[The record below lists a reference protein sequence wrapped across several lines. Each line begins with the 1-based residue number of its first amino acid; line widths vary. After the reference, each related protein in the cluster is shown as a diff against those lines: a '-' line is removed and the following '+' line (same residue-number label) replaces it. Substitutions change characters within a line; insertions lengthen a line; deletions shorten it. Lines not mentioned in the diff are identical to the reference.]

1 MEFNLS
7 NHLSKSNWKNKRST
21 IDLANVVY
29 DEEFVS
35 LINSLST
42 SIKNYYSLTLNILR
56 DLYNNSISIDNNLIY
71 SKCLINEINYNT
83 KEKIKQLE
91 EKIDS
96 ISNTKKIFEK
106 NILLIHSNLNKF
118 FNDSKLIFKNLK
130 NIRNSKINCAIDL
143 NKKIEKYGT
152 NNSMINLKTSFEKN
166 DLLINQKENERY
178 CKNINNSL
186 TNDKPLSSINLK
198 RNRTFHMKGNSTENN
213 KRHKLKSIYFN
224 NYLTINGSKL
234 HNHDSFKL
242 KNKLIKK
249 IKKKKENQKTNITY
263 NQKPNNIPIGNLNHI
278 FEFSPDI
285 TKTKSSYNNFYIN
298 QNSNINLNSN
308 NINNINNNN
317 LELSYKV
324 IEFLSL
330 LTNITKNNS
339 KNNPNMQKMIQNF
352 EKTKKNLFELSKKY
366 IEHNNLNESKLY
378 SGKSS
383 SNSTNENAKNNK
395 ISKNEMQ
402 LILMNNNIENIK
414 KGIEYK
420 ELIEK
425 INYLSNNI
433 NKLEKQNKHL
443 SKINDNTKKE
453 LINNTLLL
461 SKKNN
466 QLNSI
471 SKEKTQLISK
481 INVLQ
486 KDNDALMELIQEKNK
501 KNPEKETKKKE
512 NQNPKDINLIKQ
524 KDKII
529 NDLRKKINELDKKFL
544 ERSNET
550 KNLNDK
556 IKELND
562 SLKYYKNVNNEK
574 QNLIQQLQLEN
585 NTKKINITEQ
595 QNIKNSDTI
604 YKDLIVKQLEDI
616 EILGNIKSFNNLL
629 NIETVNSFNFLYK
642 KIQINKISNN
652 SDELVDLEN
661 KINELNSKL
670 EKKENEIKKYKNENS
685 ILKTLAKSN
694 KNKEE
699 NDDENLHQLEEEI
712 TLLKSDNKN
721 ILDEKKILEEKL
733 DKLISDNKNFE
744 NQLDSKNSQIK
755 NLENNIK
762 ELEDQLKESQ
772 LNNIQKI
779 YNEQEQVLNNNKIK
793 EEEIKEEEIKEKEIK
808 EEEIKEEEIK
818 EINDSRNRKK
828 NSLLEA
834 DTDKNNEVI
843 NQLKEELKEKE
854 NLIEYLKIEIQ
865 ELKSKMEDNDENY
878 MDSSLKNSEL
888 NDKYNTALEEKVK
901 FLSERNEYYQK
912 LYNEDKVKLQ
922 NLESINDKL
931 KIENEELKSNKINK
945 EENKG
950 ENEEEKQENKKIEE
964 NISDKKEKEDKMYSL
979 KNYNILCDKIYGE
992 LRWFLLVN
1000 KVDSLVKEKDKLN
1013 YDDLIWVPKI
1023 NIIDIDTYKELF
1035 KKDNENK
1042 KDDVEKFTSNKIY
1055 KNEIH
1060 INRDKEISFSNNF
1073 SFNNNSEELNKNKQN
1088 SNNSNSLKRGGSFF
1102 SLGNNTNVINEEN
1115 NSDYNKL
1122 MEKYKLTLEKLNRTE
1137 EKNNKLLKK
1146 NNELK
1151 EKIIKINKNNSQKIT
1166 ISDDS
1171 NNFSNCNDIGKLSII
1186 DNNFEGEGDIIGKL
1200 NNQKEREQEYFEQL
1214 NIEIEANKNQLKV
1227 VKEIFKELEK
1237 KFETVKKICENL
1249 FSRISLKKK
1258 EKEEFKVLLKVMDF
1272 SDEQIALIIDKRKK

>member
-1 MEFNLS
+1 MDFNLS
-7 NHLSKSNWKNKRST
+7 NYHSKSNKKNKRST

-42 SIKNYYSLTLNILR
+42 SIKNYYSLTLSILR

-130 NIRNSKINCAIDL
+130 NIRNSKINFAIDS
-143 NKKIEKYGT
+143 NKKVEKYGT
-152 NNSMINLKTSFEKN
+152 NNSMINFKTAFEKN
-166 DLLINQKENERY
+166 DLLINPKEKENDLY
-178 CKNINNSL
+178 FKNINNSL
-186 TNDKPLSSINLK
+186 TKDKSLSLINCK
-198 RNRTFHMKGNSTENN
+198 RNKIFQMRGNSTENN
-213 KRHKLKSIYFN
+213 RRHKLKSIYFN
-224 NYLTINGSKL
+224 NNFTINGSNI
-234 HNHDSFKL
+234 HNNDSFRI
-242 KNKLIKK
+242 KNKVIKK
-249 IKKKKENQKTNITY
+249 IKKRKGSQDNTVMYRQKL
-263 NQKPNNIPIGNLNHI
+263 NNIKIGNLNHI
-278 FEFSPDI
+278 IEFTPEI
-285 TKTKSSYNNFYIN
+285 TKSKSSYNNFYIN

-339 KNNPNMQKMIQNF
+339 KKNPNMQKMIQNF

-366 IEHNNLNESKLY
+366 IEHNNLNESKIY

-425 INYLSNNI
+425 INYLSSNI
-433 NKLEKQNKHL
+433 NKLEKQNKQL
-443 SKINDNTKKE
+443 SKINDSTKKE

-461 SKKNN
+461 SKKNS
-466 QLNSI
+466 QLNLLN
-471 SKEKTQLISK
+471 KEKAQFIST
-481 INVLQ
+481 INVLK
-486 KDNDALMELIQEKNK
+486 KDNESLMELIQEKKVNS
-501 KNPEKETKKKE
+501 EKEIKKKE
-512 NQNPKDINLIKQ
+512 NPNTNTNIKEINLIKQ

-544 ERSNET
+544 DRNNET
-550 KNLNDK
+550 KNLNNK

-562 SLKYYKNVNNEK
+562 SIKYYKNVINDK
-574 QNLIQQLQLEN
+574 QNLIQQLQIEN
-585 NTKKINITEQ
+585 
-595 QNIKNSDTI
+595 QNKIKNSNNEIMDLQI
-604 YKDLIVKQLEDI
+604 IKNSFNKKDLIFEQI
-616 EILGNIKSFNNLL
+616 EELAILGIPTKIPKYNL
-629 NIETVNSFNFLYK
+629 NISKVSSFNFLHK
-642 KIQINKISNN
+642 KIQINGIKEINN
-652 SDELVDLEN
+652 SPELVELEN
-661 KINELNSKL
+661 KINELNTKL
-670 EKKENEIKKYKNENS
+670 EKKENDIKKYKNENS
-685 ILKTLAKSN
+685 ILKNLAKSK

-699 NDDENLHQLEEEI
+699 NDETDLHQLEEEI
-712 TLLKSDNKN
+712 SKLKSENSN
-721 ILDEKKILEEKL
+721 IISEKKILEEKIEN
-733 DKLISDNKNFE
+733 LITDNKNKDQ
-744 NQLDSKNSQIK
+744 QLITKNSELK
-755 NLENNIK
+755 NLENTIK
-762 ELEDQLKESQ
+762 ELEEQLKEAQ
-772 LNNIQKI
+772 INNIEKI
-779 YNEQEQVLNNNKIK
+779 YNEQEINSNKK
-793 EEEIKEEEIKEKEIK
+793 DEEEIKEKN
-808 EEEIKEEEIK
+808 
-818 EINDSRNRKK
+818 NDSRNIK
-828 NSLLEA
+828 NIIEA
-834 DTDKNNEVI
+834 DTDKNNEII

-854 NLIEYLKIEIQ
+854 NIIEYLKIENQ
-865 ELKSKMEDNDENY
+865 ELKSKMEENDDNNF

-912 LYNEDKVKLQ
+912 LYDEDKIKLQ
-922 NLESINDKL
+922 NLENIINKL
-931 KIENEELKSNKINK
+931 KIENEELKKNKINK
-945 EENKG
+945 EENDEVKSESKNTENNIENISENKEKE
-950 ENEEEKQENKKIEE
+950 ENEEKI
-964 NISDKKEKEDKMYSL
+964 YSL
-979 KNYNILCDKIYGE
+979 KNYNILCDKAYGE

-1000 KVDSLVKEKDKLN
+1000 KVDSLVKETDKLN

-1023 NIIDIDTYKELF
+1023 NIIDIDDYKEIIQNI
-1035 KKDNENK
+1035 KENK
-1042 KDDVEKFTSNKIY
+1042 KEDTEKLTSNKIY

-1060 INRDKEISFSNNF
+1060 INREKEISFSNNF

-1088 SNNSNSLKRGGSFF
+1088 SHNNSNSLKRGGSFY
-1102 SLGNNTNVINEEN
+1102 SLGNNTNIINEDN

-1122 MEKYKLTLEKLNRTE
+1122 MEKYKMTLEKLNKTE
-1137 EKNNKLLKK
+1137 EKYTKLQKK
-1146 NNELK
+1146 NAELK
-1151 EKIIKINKNNSQKIT
+1151 DKILKINKSGTQKIT

-1186 DNNFEGEGDIIGKL
+1186 DNNFEGDGDVISKL

-1237 KFETVKKICENL
+1237 KFETVKKISENL
-1249 FSRISLKKK
+1249 FSKITLKRQ

>member
-1 MEFNLS
+1 MDFNLS
-7 NHLSKSNWKNKRST
+7 NYLSKTVRKNKRST

-42 SIKNYYSLTLNILR
+42 SIKNYYSLTLNILK

-118 FNDSKLIFKNLK
+118 YNDSKLIFKNLK

-143 NKKIEKYGT
+143 NKKMEKYGT
-152 NNSMINLKTSFEKN
+152 NNSMINLKTSFDKN
-166 DLLINQKENERY
+166 DLLINQKDNERY
-178 CKNINNSL
+178 YNNFSNSL
-186 TNDKPLSSINLK
+186 KNDKPLSSINFN
-198 RNRTFHMKGNSTENN
+198 RNKIFHMKGNSTENN

-224 NYLTINGSKL
+224 NNFTINGSKL
-234 HNHDSFKL
+234 NKHDSFKL

-249 IKKKKENQKTNITY
+249 FKHKKESQE
-263 NQKPNNIPIGNLNHI
+263 NNIPFKPRTNNIQIGNLNHI

-366 IEHNNLNESKLY
+366 IEQNNLNDSKIY

-383 SNSTNENAKNNK
+383 SNSTNENVKNNK

-402 LILMNNNIENIK
+402 LILMNNNIENIT

-425 INYLSNNI
+425 INYLSNNV

-443 SKINDNTKKE
+443 SKIYDNTKKE

-466 QLNSI
+466 QLNTMN
-471 SKEKTQLISK
+471 KEKTQFISK

-501 KNPEKETKKKE
+501 ENPEKETKKKE
-512 NQNPKDINLIKQ
+512 NQNTKEISLIKQ

-529 NDLRKKINELDKKFL
+529 NDLKKKINELDKKCL
-544 ERSNET
+544 ERNNET

-562 SLKYYKNVNNEK
+562 SLKYYKNVTNEK

-585 NTKKINITEQ
+585 KNKTVNVKEQ
-595 QNIKNSDTI
+595 QNINNSI
-604 YKDLIVKQLEDI
+604 HNYKDLIFEQLEDV
-616 EILGNIKSFNNLL
+616 EILAKPKSFNNLL
-629 NIETVNSFNFLYK
+629 NIEEVNSFNFLYK
-642 KIQINKISNN
+642 KININKIINN
-652 SDELVDLEN
+652 SADISELEN
-661 KINELNSKL
+661 KINELNSQL
-670 EKKENEIKKYKNENS
+670 EKKDNDIRKYKNENS

-699 NDDENLHQLEEEI
+699 NEDENLHQFEEEI
-712 TLLKSDNKN
+712 AQLKSENKN
-721 ILDEKKILEEKL
+721 ILNEKNILEEKL
-733 DKLISDNKNFE
+733 NKLISDNKNFE
-744 NQLDSKNSQIK
+744 NQLNSKDSQIK

-762 ELEDQLKESQ
+762 ELEEQLKESQ

-779 YNEQEQVLNNNKIK
+779 YNEQEQELNNDKI
-793 EEEIKEEEIKEKEIK
+793 EEEEIKEKN
-808 EEEIKEEEIK
+808 
-818 EINDSRNRKK
+818 NDSRNANAKK
-828 NSLLEA
+828 NSIIEA
-834 DTDKNNEVI
+834 DTDKNSEVV

-865 ELKSKMEDNDENY
+865 ELKSKNEDNDDNF

-888 NDKYNTALEEKVK
+888 TDKYNTALEEKVK
-901 FLSERNEYYQK
+901 FLSEKNEYYQK
-912 LYNEDKVKLQ
+912 LYNEDKIKLQ
-922 NLESINDKL
+922 NLESINNQL
-931 KIENEELKSNKINK
+931 KIENEQLKNKKINK
-945 EENKG
+945 EEN
-950 ENEEEKQENKKIEE
+950 EEEKKESKNDEE
-964 NISDKKEKEDKMYSL
+964 NISYKKEKETEEKEEKEEKMYSL

-1000 KVDSLVKEKDKLN
+1000 KVDSLVKEKNKLN
-1013 YDDLIWVPKI
+1013 YDELIWVPKI
-1023 NIIDIDTYKELF
+1023 NIIDLDSYKELN
-1035 KKDNENK
+1035 KNLNENK
-1042 KDDVEKFTSNKIY
+1042 KDDTEKHANNKIY

-1060 INRDKEISFSNNF
+1060 INREKEISFSNNY
-1073 SFNNNSEELNKNKQN
+1073 SFNNNSFELNKNKQN
-1088 SNNSNSLKRGGSFF
+1088 NNNNNSNNSLKRGGSFF
-1102 SLGNNTNVINEEN
+1102 SLGNNTNIVNEEN
-1115 NSDYNKL
+1115 NIDYNKL
-1122 MEKYKLTLEKLNRTE
+1122 MEKYKLILEKLRKTE
-1137 EKNNKLLKK
+1137 EKNNKLKKK
-1146 NNELK
+1146 NAELK
-1151 EKIIKINKNNSQKIT
+1151 EKIMKINKNNSQKIT
-1166 ISDDS
+1166 LSDDS
-1171 NNFSNCNDIGKLSII
+1171 NNFSNCNDVGKLSII
-1186 DNNFEGEGDIIGKL
+1186 DNNFDGEGDIIGKL
-1200 NNQKEREQEYFEQL
+1200 NNQKEREQEYFEEL

-1249 FSRISLKKK
+1249 FSRLTLKKK

>member
-1 MEFNLS
+1 MDFNIS
-7 NHLSKSNWKNKRST
+7 NHLSKTVRKNKRST

-42 SIKNYYSLTLNILR
+42 SIKNYYSLTLNILK

-143 NKKIEKYGT
+143 NKKMEKYGT
-152 NNSMINLKTSFEKN
+152 NNSMINLKTSFDKN
-166 DLLINQKENERY
+166 DLLLNQKENDRY
-178 CKNINNSL
+178 YNNISNSL
-186 TNDKPLSSINLK
+186 TNDKPLSSINFN
-198 RNRTFHMKGNSTENN
+198 RNKIFHMKGNSTENN

-224 NYLTINGSKL
+224 NNFTINGSKL
-234 HNHDSFKL
+234 NKHDSFKL
-242 KNKLIKK
+242 KNKLIKTL
-249 IKKKKENQKTNITY
+249 KKKKENQENNIPY
-263 NQKPNNIPIGNLNHI
+263 KQRPNNIQIGNLNHI

-366 IEHNNLNESKLY
+366 IEHNNLNESKIY
-378 SGKSS
+378 SRKSS

-395 ISKNEMQ
+395 ISNNEMQ

-425 INYLSNNI
+425 INYLSNNV

-443 SKINDNTKKE
+443 SKMYDNTKKE

-466 QLNSI
+466 QLNSM
-471 SKEKTQLISK
+471 SKEKTQFISK

-501 KNPEKETKKKE
+501 ENPEKEIKKKE
-512 NQNPKDINLIKQ
+512 NQNTKEINLIKQ

-529 NDLRKKINELDKKFL
+529 NDLKKKINELDKKYL
-544 ERSNET
+544 ERNNET

-562 SLKYYKNVNNEK
+562 SLKYYKNVTNEK

-585 NTKKINITEQ
+585 KNKMLNVIEQ
-595 QNIKNSDTI
+595 QNIKNSITN
-604 YKDLIVKQLEDI
+604 YKDLIFEQLEEL
-616 EILGNIKSFNNLL
+616 EILAKPKSFTDLL
-629 NIETVNSFNFLYK
+629 NIEEVNSFNFIYK
-642 KIQINKISNN
+642 KIQVNKINNNN
-652 SDELVDLEN
+652 SADLSELEN
-661 KINELNSKL
+661 KINELNSQL
-670 EKKENEIKKYKNENS
+670 EKKDNDIRKYKNENS

-699 NDDENLHQLEEEI
+699 NEDENLHQLEEEI
-712 TLLKSDNKN
+712 NQLKSENKN
-721 ILDEKKILEEKL
+721 ILDEKNILEEKL
-733 DKLISDNKNFE
+733 NKLISDNKNFE
-744 NQLDSKNSQIK
+744 NQLNSKNSEIK

-762 ELEDQLKESQ
+762 ELEEQLKESQ

-779 YNEQEQVLNNNKIK
+779 YNEQEEDLNLNNNKI
-793 EEEIKEEEIKEKEIK
+793 EEEEIKEK
-808 EEEIKEEEIK
+808 
-818 EINDSRNRKK
+818 NDSRNDKK
-828 NSLLEA
+828 NSLMEA
-834 DTDKNNEVI
+834 DTEKNSEVI

-865 ELKSKMEDNDENY
+865 ELKSKNEENDDNF

-888 NDKYNTALEEKVK
+888 TDKYNTALEEKVK
-901 FLSERNEYYQK
+901 FLSEKNEYYQK
-912 LYNEDKVKLQ
+912 LYNEDKLKLQ
-922 NLESINDKL
+922 NLENINNQL
-931 KIENEELKSNKINK
+931 KIEIEQLKNNKINK
-945 EENKG
+945 EENK
-950 ENEEEKQENKKIEE
+950 EEKIESKNDEE
-964 NISDKKEKEDKMYSL
+964 NISDKKENETEEKEEKEEKMYSL
-979 KNYNILCDKIYGE
+979 KNYNILCDKVYGE

-1000 KVDSLVKEKDKLN
+1000 KVDSLVKENDKLN
-1013 YDDLIWVPKI
+1013 YDELIWVPKI
-1023 NIIDIDTYKELF
+1023 NIIDLDTYKEPN
-1035 KKDNENK
+1035 KSNNENK
-1042 KDDVEKFTSNKIY
+1042 KDDTEKHTNNKIY

-1060 INRDKEISFSNNF
+1060 INRDKEISFSNNY

-1088 SNNSNSLKRGGSFF
+1088 NNNNNSNNNLKLGGSFF
-1102 SLGNNTNVINEEN
+1102 SLGNNTNIVNEEN
-1115 NSDYNKL
+1115 NIDNNKL
-1122 MEKYKLTLEKLNRTE
+1122 MEKYKLILEKLSKTE
-1137 EKNNKLLKK
+1137 EKNNKLKKK

-1151 EKIIKINKNNSQKIT
+1151 EKIMKINKNNSQQKIT
-1166 ISDDS
+1166 LSDDS
-1171 NNFSNCNDIGKLSII
+1171 NNYSNCNDVGKLSIV
-1186 DNNFEGEGDIIGKL
+1186 DNNFDGEGDIIGKL

-1249 FSRISLKKK
+1249 FSRLTLKKK

>member
-1 MEFNLS
+1 MDFNLS
-7 NHLSKSNWKNKRST
+7 NYLSKTVRKNKRST

-42 SIKNYYSLTLNILR
+42 SIKNYYSLTLNILK

-118 FNDSKLIFKNLK
+118 YNDSKLIFKNLK

-143 NKKIEKYGT
+143 NKKMEKYGT
-152 NNSMINLKTSFEKN
+152 NNSMINLKTSFDKN
-166 DLLINQKENERY
+166 DLLINQKDNERY
-178 CKNINNSL
+178 YNNFSNSL
-186 TNDKPLSSINLK
+186 KNDKTLSSINFN
-198 RNRTFHMKGNSTENN
+198 RNKIFHMKGNSTENN

-224 NYLTINGSKL
+224 NNFTINGSKL
-234 HNHDSFKL
+234 NKHDSFKL

-249 IKKKKENQKTNITY
+249 FKHKKESQE
-263 NQKPNNIPIGNLNHI
+263 NNIPFKPRTNNIQIGNLNHI

-366 IEHNNLNESKLY
+366 IEQNNLNDSKIY

-383 SNSTNENAKNNK
+383 SNSTNENVKNNK

-425 INYLSNNI
+425 INYLSNNV

-443 SKINDNTKKE
+443 SKIYDNTKKE

-466 QLNSI
+466 QLNTLN
-471 SKEKTQLISK
+471 KEKTQFISK

-501 KNPEKETKKKE
+501 ENPEKETKKKE
-512 NQNPKDINLIKQ
+512 NQNTKEINLIKQ

-529 NDLRKKINELDKKFL
+529 NDLKKKINELDKKCL
-544 ERSNET
+544 ERNNET

-562 SLKYYKNVNNEK
+562 SLKYYKNVTNEK

-585 NTKKINITEQ
+585 KNKTINVKEQ
-595 QNIKNSDTI
+595 QNINNSI
-604 YKDLIVKQLEDI
+604 HNYKDLIFEQLEDV
-616 EILGNIKSFNNLL
+616 EILAKPKSFNNLL
-629 NIETVNSFNFLYK
+629 NIEEVNSFNFLYK
-642 KIQINKISNN
+642 KININKIINN
-652 SDELVDLEN
+652 SADISELEN
-661 KINELNSKL
+661 KINELNSQL
-670 EKKENEIKKYKNENS
+670 EKKDNDIRKYKNENS

-699 NDDENLHQLEEEI
+699 NEDENLHQFEEEI
-712 TLLKSDNKN
+712 AQLKSENKN
-721 ILDEKKILEEKL
+721 ILNEKNILEEKL
-733 DKLISDNKNFE
+733 NKLISDNKNFE
-744 NQLDSKNSQIK
+744 NQLNSKNSQIK

-762 ELEDQLKESQ
+762 ELEEQLKESQ

-779 YNEQEQVLNNNKIK
+779 YNEQEQELNNNKI
-793 EEEIKEEEIKEKEIK
+793 EEEEIKEKN
-808 EEEIKEEEIK
+808 
-818 EINDSRNRKK
+818 NDSRNANAKK
-828 NSLLEA
+828 NSLIEA
-834 DTDKNNEVI
+834 DTDKNSEVV

-865 ELKSKMEDNDENY
+865 ELKSKNEDNDDNF

-888 NDKYNTALEEKVK
+888 TDKYNTALEEKVK
-901 FLSERNEYYQK
+901 FLSEKNEYYQK
-912 LYNEDKVKLQ
+912 LYNEDKIKLQ
-922 NLESINDKL
+922 NLESINNQL
-931 KIENEELKSNKINK
+931 KIENEQLKNKKINK
-945 EENKG
+945 EEN
-950 ENEEEKQENKKIEE
+950 EEEKKESKNDEE
-964 NISDKKEKEDKMYSL
+964 NISYKKEKETEEKEEKEEKMYSL

-1000 KVDSLVKEKDKLN
+1000 KVDSLVKENNKLN
-1013 YDDLIWVPKI
+1013 YDELIWVPKI
-1023 NIIDIDTYKELF
+1023 NIIDLDSYKELN
-1035 KKDNENK
+1035 KNLNENK
-1042 KDDVEKFTSNKIY
+1042 KDDTEKHTNNKIY

-1060 INRDKEISFSNNF
+1060 INREKEISFSNNY
-1073 SFNNNSEELNKNKQN
+1073 SFNNNSFELNKNKQN
-1088 SNNSNSLKRGGSFF
+1088 NNNNSNNSLKRGGSFF
-1102 SLGNNTNVINEEN
+1102 SLGNNTNIVNEEN
-1115 NSDYNKL
+1115 NIDYNKL
-1122 MEKYKLTLEKLNRTE
+1122 MEKYKLILEKLRKTE
-1137 EKNNKLLKK
+1137 EKNNKLKKK
-1146 NNELK
+1146 NAELK
-1151 EKIIKINKNNSQKIT
+1151 EKIMKINKNNSQKIT
-1166 ISDDS
+1166 LSDDS
-1171 NNFSNCNDIGKLSII
+1171 NNFSNCNDVGKLSII
-1186 DNNFEGEGDIIGKL
+1186 DNNFDGEGDIIGKL
-1200 NNQKEREQEYFEQL
+1200 NNQKEREQEYFEEL

-1249 FSRISLKKK
+1249 FSRLTLKKK